1 MRELAIGVWSLL
13 LLGCGDNLAAEYGEV
28 DIAVNAVSADKCPS
42 ITSAV
47 AAPMQTS
54 VGGTIAVSATASAP
68 DRGETVSFGW
78 SPAASFANPSSAVTS
93 YRCPAAGRQAL
104 TLTIADNHRPVPCT
118 ANVTLDVYC
127 VASKGAGP

>member
-1 MRELAIGVWSLL
+1 MRALAISVWSLL
-13 LLGCGDNLAAEYGEV
+13 LLGCGDNLAAEQGEV
-28 DIAVNAVSADKCPS
+28 DIAVGAVSADKCPS
-42 ITSAV
+42 ITSAI

-54 VGGTIAVSATASAP
+54 VGGTIAVSATASDP

-78 SPAASFANPSSAVTS
+78 SPAADFANPSSAETS
-93 YRCPAAGRQAL
+93 YRCPVAGRQAL

-127 VASKGAGP
+127 VAGKGGGP